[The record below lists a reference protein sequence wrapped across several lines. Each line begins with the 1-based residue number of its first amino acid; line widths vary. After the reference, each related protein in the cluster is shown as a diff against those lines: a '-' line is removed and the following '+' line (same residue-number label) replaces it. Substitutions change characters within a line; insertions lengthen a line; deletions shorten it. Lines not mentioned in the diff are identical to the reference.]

1 MLEQPAHT
9 IGQHALAIPGSSNQ
23 VQQSLNPSSD
33 PWDSLVHRANPQ
45 CAQSDSEDG
54 DGLADWPGD
63 NFSAE
68 LNLSSRKSAAR
79 ARSAKSLPSSMAV
92 GDKRPSTSAATLD
105 PLTSGG
111 VARPRALKPVLRGKR
126 VRRRT
131 SASGA
136 TQQAEQ
142 PAASDAD
149 SADDD
154 RSNHDTLQRLLASD
168 PCLLAPGAPEI
179 QEDGEIVL
187 TSHEHLPQQAVLQ
200 DPAQMASPTAAK
212 GKSGGKAKSG
222 KPPKANQRPRKPKST
237 MLKPEQSQQSRAK
250 LQKQPQPESDQQNS
264 EHSVDDPDDGVN
276 DLAAPATTAFDA
288 QMYLAAAADI
298 SAFLEEEM
306 SD

>member
-1 MLEQPAHT
+1 MLEQPPDT
-9 IGQHALAIPGSSNQ
+9 NGQHALAIPGSSNQ
-23 VQQSLNPSSD
+23 VQQSLDPSSD
-33 PWDSLVHRANPQ
+33 AWDSLAHKVNPRR
-45 CAQSDSEDG
+45 AQSDSEDG
-54 DGLADWPGD
+54 DGLAHWPGN

-68 LNLSSRKSAAR
+68 LDQSSLKSAAR
-79 ARSAKSLPSSMAV
+79 ARSAKSLPPSMAV

-105 PLTSGG
+105 PLASSR
-111 VARPRALKPVLRGKR
+111 VARPEALKPVIKGKR

-136 TQQAEQ
+136 AQQAEQ

-154 RSNHDTLQRLLASD
+154 RLNHHTVHRLSASD
-168 PCLLAPGAPEI
+168 ACLPAPGAPES

-187 TSHEHLPQQAVLQ
+187 TSHQQLPQQAVVQ
-200 DPAQMASPTAAK
+200 DPAHMASPTAAK
-212 GKSGGKAKSG
+212 GKSGVRSKSG

-237 MLKPEQSQQSRAK
+237 MLEPEQSQQSRATSR
-250 LQKQPQPESDQQNS
+250 KQPQPESGQHNS
-264 EHSVDDPDDGVN
+264 EHSVDDPENGVN
-276 DLAAPATTAFDA
+276 NLAAPATAAFDA

-298 SAFLEEEM
+298 SAFLEEDM